1 MRATRR
7 GPNQE
12 VLNMGLTDDQR
23 DDALKALRGAE
34 EVMGSLV
41 KGVRGLEE
49 VATLRSKIEE
59 LEIYIKR
66 LKTALK

>member
-1 MRATRR
+1 
-7 GPNQE
+7 
-12 VLNMGLTDDQR
+12 
-23 DDALKALRGAE
+23 
-34 EVMGSLV
+34 MGSLV